1 MHDMKRGS
9 TSGSSF
15 FYVKIVIKTGGAM
28 KRLTQKIG
36 IFGIT
41 MLLAS
46 TTLFAHDYSG
56 HWAEGAIKEWMNYG
70 IVTGYE
76 DQSFKPNQPITRA
89 EFAAI
94 LSRTFNLSS
103 VDGADIYVDL
113 VQNEDKWYVTPINQ
127 VMALRLMYIEGNYFK
142 PDLYITREEAAYALA
157 QAYELESDGA
167 TLNFKDQVQISAWA
181 MESVSSLVQA
191 QYLKGNPDGTF
202 KPQGTLTRAELVTM
216 LSNITKKLYYKSGTY
231 TESVK
236 GNAVISS
243 ANVKLKDMTIDGDL
257 YITQGIEAGKVQL
270 ENVTVTGKVIVNS
283 GAVSMSGNYN
293 EVHLATTLPVTFS
306 SGQINALE
314 VEVFGA
320 TMTVAENASIKKLV
334 QNQPIVL
341 NGKGLVEGR
350 TIEALAQAK
359 VKAAGIYING
369 KYEALPVVDNVVV
382 LDVTAL
388 MKKYGNKDVLSG
400 LSFTTNLEGGEV
412 ISAWGKMQSGKVYS
426 FSDMENELGF
436 IKEMALEVGIS
447 PSLVVSY
454 ILGDETLTLGSL
466 LEDYKLAQ
474 KLSESLEIE
483 LKDTYEFIRVVNQSE
498 GRASLVKVVMTLK

>member
-1 MHDMKRGS
+1 
-9 TSGSSF
+9 
-15 FYVKIVIKTGGAM
+15 M

-56 HWAEGAIKEWMNYG
+56 HWAESAIKEWMNYG

-103 VDGADIYVDL
+103 IEGSDIYIDL
-113 VQNEDKWYVTPINQ
+113 AQNEDKWYVKPIYQ
-127 VMALRLMYIEGNYFK
+127 VMALDLMYVEGNYFK
-142 PDLYITREEAAYALA
+142 PDLYITREEAAYAIA
-157 QAYELESDGA
+157 QAYELKGYGS
-167 TLNFKDQVQISAWA
+167 TLNFKDQEQISTWA
-181 MESVSSLVQA
+181 AESISNLVQS

-216 LSNITKKLYYKSGTY
+216 LSNITKKLYHEPGTY
-231 TESVK
+231 TSSIK

-243 ANVKLKDMTIDGDL
+243 GDVKLKDMTVDGDL
-257 YITQGIEAGKVQL
+257 YLTQGIETGKVQL
-270 ENVTVTGKVIVNS
+270 ENVTVTGKVIINS
-283 GAVSMSGNYN
+283 GTVSLSGNYN
-293 EVHLATTLPVTFS
+293 EVQLATNIPLMFS
-306 SGQINALE
+306 SGQINVLE
-314 VEVFGA
+314 ADSFG
-320 TMTVAENASIKKLV
+320 TSIKVAENASIKKLV

-341 NGKGLVEGR
+341 NGTGLVEGKAIG
-350 TIEALAQAK
+350 TLAQAK
-359 VKAAGIYING
+359 VQSAGIYING
-369 KYEALPVVDNVVV
+369 KYEALPIVNDVVV

-412 ISAWGKMQSGKVYS
+412 ISVWGKMQSGKVYP
-426 FSDMENELGF
+426 FQDMEEELGF

-454 ILGDETLTLGSL
+454 ILGDEKLTLGGL

-474 KLSESLEIE
+474 KLSESLGIE
-483 LKDTYEFIRVVNQSE
+483 LKDTYEFSRVVNQSE
-498 GRASLVKVVMTLK
+498 GRASLVKVTMRLK